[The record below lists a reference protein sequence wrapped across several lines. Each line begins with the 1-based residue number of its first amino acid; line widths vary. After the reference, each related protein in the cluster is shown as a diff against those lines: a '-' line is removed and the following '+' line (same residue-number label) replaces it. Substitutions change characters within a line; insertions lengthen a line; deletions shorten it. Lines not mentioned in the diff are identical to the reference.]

1 MKKGRMVCPF
11 TGGKCTKCS
20 LYRGRHCYLFFSGNN
35 RNPRDKKNMPGQLP
49 IKGGKEH
56 TECSIP
62 AGAFLGAIEEKHHE

>member
-1 MKKGRMVCPF
+1 
-11 TGGKCTKCS
+11 
-20 LYRGRHCYLFFSGNN
+20 
-35 RNPRDKKNMPGQLP
+35 MPGQLP